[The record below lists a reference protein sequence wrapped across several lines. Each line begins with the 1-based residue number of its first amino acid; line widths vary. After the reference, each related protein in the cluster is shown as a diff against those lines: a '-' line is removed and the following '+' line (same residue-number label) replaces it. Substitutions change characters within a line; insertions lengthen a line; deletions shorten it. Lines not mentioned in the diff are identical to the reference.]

1 MIARLVRFFGDPGP
15 ARLRIRLSCLLLGV
29 VVLADL
35 VVNREHAAFAWDHWP
50 GWSALYGFISCVI
63 LIFASKWLGRWARLV
78 RREDYYD

>member
-1 MIARLVRFFGDPGP
+1 MIARLVRFFGDPEP
-15 ARLRIRLSCLLLGV
+15 KRLRNSLAFVLLGL

-35 VVNREHAAFAWDHWP
+35 FVDRDHAAFAWDHWP
-50 GWSALYGFISCVI
+50 IWSAVYGFISCVI